1 MAVTVR
7 RVERA
12 THVTK
17 TVDRLMVCLSSDP
30 RLSRLLLRKAS
41 RIAGRLNSDWSCVD
55 VGVTLAPFAAERGV
69 SGGDETGRRCGP
81 TGRVWRKHW
90 YCSAPYRRMS
100 VLMPTR
106 HVVEQGVD
114 VRLPVQRTVRT

>member
-41 RIAGRLNSDWSCVD
+41 RIAGRLNSD
-55 VGVTLAPFAAERGV
+55 
-69 SGGDETGRRCGP
+69 
-81 TGRVWRKHW
+81 
-90 YCSAPYRRMS
+90 
-100 VLMPTR
+100 
-106 HVVEQGVD
+106 
-114 VRLPVQRTVRT
+114 